1 MPMTLDDLY
10 TQVMA
15 LPNESKESLAE
26 RLVAYLEAHPD
37 PVIERA
43 HLDVAKRRRDEVRL
57 GKVTPLDGE
66 AVLASARQIAG
77 R

>member
-1 MPMTLDDLY
+1 LRAAAVSGDLY
-10 TQVMA
+10 NPCACLHGKYGV
-15 LPNESKESLAE
+15 
-26 RLVAYLEAHPD
+26 VAPRNQAAIQD
-37 PVIERA
+37 FRGERA
-43 HLDVAKRRRDEVRL
+43 RLDVAKRRRDEVRL